1 MNAELLIQTLEHI
14 DANRREWG
22 QLNWRTCFAAHACLL
37 AGGRWAIPEAT
48 RPELAML
55 LKPVRGDRPSDVIT
69 VEVDGREV
77 RGVSVADRARR
88 ILGLDR
94 DQARWLFRATNDLHT
109 LFFLVSELVEQAKE
123 EAA

>member
-1 MNAELLIQTLEHI
+1 VNAELLIQTLEHI

-55 LKPVRGDRPSDVIT
+55 LKPARGDRRNVVT
-69 VEVDGREV
+69 VEVDGCEV
-77 RGVSVADRARR
+77 RGTPVSVRARR
-88 ILGLDR
+88 VLGLTDG
-94 DQARWLFRATNDLHT
+94 QASRLFRASNDLHT

-123 EAA
+123 AAA